1 MLVPVVT
8 DAKVSIISCYNEI
21 KYHTIHSMQ
30 ALYIGELRTQ
40 NLSSFYRSV
49 QSIFAKLVIDL
60 SLAVPLSTWAT
71 CCNLNQQPFL
81 AANSGPRYNQLQHS
95 IHQNFERTLA

>member
-1 MLVPVVT
+1 MLVPGVT

-21 KYHTIHSMQ
+21 TYHTIQSMQ

-40 NLSSFYRSV
+40 TLSSFNRSV
-49 QSIFAKLVIDL
+49 QSIFAKLVINL

-71 CCNLNQQPFL
+71 CCNLNQPFL